1 MKKNCEIFVSIASYR
16 DPELINTINDLYQ
29 NAKDPKNIRVV
40 VFNQTDFV
48 ESEDYSVY
56 FDDREVEIYSFDY
69 RHTRG
74 VSWVR
79 HKIQSF
85 IQNEKYYLQIDSH
98 MQFGKDWDEKF
109 IFYLN
114 KCNSK
119 KPVLTFYPS
128 AYNLENGKIQN
139 DIIKNEI
146 RGFNRKALSSQG
158 IGMGKEICNLEN
170 GDDLPI
176 IGTTTAAGFLFAPI
190 QYVKEVPYDGNL
202 FWNYEETDQTLRGY
216 TNGWDFF
223 GMPECLIW
231 HKYNHT
237 GKLRH
242 YAEVE
247 GSGDREN
254 KSNDYAEKKYFDKNF
269 KSEYPL
275 GDVRSLSEFEIL
287 NNLNFE
293 TGIIEKPET
302 KDILIVV
309 PYRDREEHLKTFLEL
324 TPKYFDERGITYDII
339 IAELDN
345 EGAWNAGLS
354 CNSVINFRKRATY
367 KYIYIHHV
375 DVYPISGEWKYPQPN
390 EMFFNLGDYG
400 SCLMNYNDFYK
411 IGGYRNS
418 FWGWGAEDND
428 LYMKAHSY
436 GINVIDIKNITDYNV
451 KFDERYQNHERKFV
465 ALNYNNNLLVLK
477 TKANRN
483 VDSVFDT
490 NHHGTTHSLIK
501 IGENI
506 YKHNI
511 KPLKK
516 APTDSKNKNLVLAYI
531 KNINKSIINPFI
543 KSVTYFA
550 PYSYDVVVID
560 SSSDSDDN
568 NYIRSQMEAFGIK
581 VIRRE
586 SKNESLFIDRFES
599 YTEFLEDTIYEKILC
614 LDFNDLYL
622 QSNPFDIIDTLPDNR
637 PIMISEGI
645 TIEEQTWNY
654 NTLVNIYGTEYV
666 NQIKMYEVL
675 NSGVICGTPKNLK
688 NYIDIILKEYN
699 SLPEHSKKIYGV
711 DQAIIL
717 KLIYGTQELKINV
730 IREETPLAIHLHTIL
745 TDLPNDKGRFKNVQ
759 IIRDKIV
766 RNSNNELFAIVHQY
780 NRSIKMYNEVL
791 NHFNTYQESIV

>member
-1 MKKNCEIFVSIASYR
+1 MKRNCEIFVSIASYR
-16 DPELINTINDLYQ
+16 DPELINTINDLYK

-48 ESEDYSVY
+48 ETEDYNVY
-56 FDDREVEIYSFDY
+56 FDNREVEIYSFDY

-114 KCNSK
+114 KCNTI

-128 AYNLENGKIQN
+128 AYSLEGGKIQN

-170 GDDLPI
+170 GDNLPI

-190 QYVKEVPYDGNL
+190 EYVKEVPYDGNL

-242 YAEVE
+242 YSEVE
-247 GSGDREN
+247 GSGEREN
-254 KSNDYAEKKYFDKNF
+254 KSNDHAEKKYFDKNF
-269 KSEYPL
+269 KTDYPL
-275 GDVRSLSEFEIL
+275 GNVRSLSEFEII

-293 TGIIEKPET
+293 TGIIEKPES

-324 TPKYFDERGITYDII
+324 TPKYFNERNITYDILI
-339 IAELDN
+339 CELDDV
-345 EGAWNAGLS
+345 GDWNAGLP
-354 CNSVINFRKRATY
+354 CNSVINFRKKGTY

-375 DVYPISGEWKYPQPN
+375 DVYPISGEWKFPQAN
-390 EMFFNLGDYG
+390 ELFFNLGDYG
-400 SCLMNYNDFYK
+400 SCLMNHNDFYK

-428 LYMKAHSY
+428 LNMKAHSH
-436 GINVIDIKNITDYNV
+436 GMRVIDVKDITGYNV
-451 KFDERYQNHERKFV
+451 LFDEKYQNHERKFV
-465 ALNYNNNLLVLK
+465 GLNYSNSLQILK
-477 TKANRN
+477 TKSDRN
-483 VDSVFDT
+483 SDSVFDT
-490 NHHGTTHSLIK
+490 NHHGTTHSLVK
-501 IGENI
+501 IGENV
-506 YKHNI
+506 YKQNI

-516 APTDSKNKNLVLAYI
+516 APNKTKNKNLVISYI
-531 KNINKSIINPFI
+531 KDVSKETIYPFI

-550 PYSYDVVVID
+550 PYNYDIVVID
-560 SSSDSDDN
+560 ASKNDN
-568 NYIRSQMEAFGIK
+568 QYIVSELESFGIK
-581 VIRRE
+581 VINRNIMKFE
-586 SKNESLFIDRFES
+586 NLFLDRLVS
-599 YTEFLEDTIYEKILC
+599 YTEYIEENPYEKILC
-614 LDFNDLYL
+614 VDFNDVYF
-622 QSNPFDIIDTLPDNR
+622 QGNPFDVIDLLPMDKIIIT
-637 PIMISEGI
+637 SEGI
-645 TIEEQTWNY
+645 TIKDQQWNS
-654 NTLVNIYGTEYV
+654 NMVKGLYGEDYL
-666 NQIKMYEVL
+666 NGIGMYEVL
-675 NSGVICGTPKNLK
+675 NGGVLCGTIKTLN
-688 NYIDIILKEYN
+688 NFTNVILKEYH
-699 SLPEHSKKIYGV
+699 SLNDNCKEMYGV

-717 KLIYGTQELKINV
+717 KLVYGTQEIKTLTL
-730 IREETPLAIHLHTIL
+730 REDNPLAIHLHTIL
-745 TDLPNDKGRFKNVQ
+745 MDSEDKGRFRNIE
-759 IIRDKIV
+759 IIRNKIV
-766 RNSNNELFAIVHQY
+766 RNSDNELFKIVHQY
-780 NRSIKMYNEVL
+780 NRSNEMFNEVL
-791 NHFNTYQESIV
+791 RYFNTYHEPMS